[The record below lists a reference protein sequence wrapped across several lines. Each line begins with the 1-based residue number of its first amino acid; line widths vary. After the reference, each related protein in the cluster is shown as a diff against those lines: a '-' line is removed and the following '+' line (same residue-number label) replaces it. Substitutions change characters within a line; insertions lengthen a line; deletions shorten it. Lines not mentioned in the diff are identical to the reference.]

1 MQCMSLKKIK
11 NYNVTIWKITM
22 QVSSDSVDSELIKPW
37 LQTKLWVLKGIQINR
52 EHVKNLLFIDKNYNA
67 TIFDITIHASKDSV
81 DIKLFKERPL
91 TNTGALIWVQ
101 SSA

>member
-1 MQCMSLKKIK
+1 MTPDKTLGPER
-11 NYNVTIWKITM
+11 
-22 QVSSDSVDSELIKPW
+22 DSNF
-37 LQTKLWVLKGIQINR
+37 KLQINR